1 MIESNFPL
9 MDVSSYRERKS
20 SLLDNNNNTL
30 HYPATKNKLTTLGK
44 NFNLEPL

>member
-20 SLLDNNNNTL
+20 SLLNNNNTL
-30 HYPATKNKLTTLGK
+30 HYPPTKNKLTTLGK